1 MVTSPVT
8 NKKQRSQ
15 GIKPTEKWCP
25 MARVVVH
32 IGPPP
37 PGFESASGVL
47 AANRF
52 PAGDGLSDYWRD
64 ARCLGTACA
73 VFVGDDSTGH
83 CGLMRGLT

>member
-8 NKKQRSQ
+8 SKKQRSQ

-25 MARVVVH
+25 MARVLV
-32 IGPPP
+32 GGGDCDPP
-37 PGFESASGVL
+37 EAV
-47 AANRF
+47 ANRF
-52 PAGDGLSDYWRD
+52 PAGVGLSDYWRD

-83 CGLMRGLT
+83 CGLMRG